1 MTSKE
6 WQAILDPRTTWE
18 TVMDVVMA
26 RYAQLGLTYPSEKT
40 ALMTW
45 VMFLVAR
52 VAPNHPAL
60 GDMAGAVQH
69 KLEFMATAK
78 AFRER
83 IVTPPVGAGRVL
95 RYPSHVDLFK
105 AENPD
110 IAAVAFAESL
120 REMQSQVDER
130 SMFEVFHGL
139 PCRGSH
145 SGVKQSRSKR
155 WQHRGEFKQAWGA
168 PGSSRSS
175 AWDSF
180 NLHMFDK
187 PQVASAAIPGVGD
200 YSPPLAD
207 KPAGALPQATSG
219 ASAAV
224 PGGAPRFLPA
234 KQDGLL
240 TRAAASER

>member
-60 GDMAGAVQH
+60 GDMAGAAQH

-83 IVTPPVGAGRVL
+83 IVTPPEGAGRVL

-105 AENPD
+105 AENPG
-110 IAAVAFAESL
+110 IAAVAFAEGL

-155 WQHRGEFKQAWGA
+155 WQHRGEFKQAWNA
-168 PGSSRSS
+168 LGSSRSS
-175 AWDSF
+175 AWDNF
-180 NLHMFDK
+180 NLH
-187 PQVASAAIPGVGD
+187 IPGVGD

-224 PGGAPRFLPA
+224 PGGALRFLLA